1 MPEEKALAE
10 AYACAKE
17 KTEASVKADD
27 YAEAINALST
37 MAKPIDAFFDA
48 VMVMDEDAKVRANRL
63 GLLRSIDT
71 LVKTVADFSK
81 LVM

>member
-1 MPEEKALAE
+1 LAE
-10 AYACAKE
+10 AYAAAKE
-17 KTEASVKADD
+17 KTEAGVKVDD
-27 YAEAINALST
+27 YSGAIKALSE

-63 GLLRSIDT
+63 GLLKSIDALT
-71 LVKTVADFSK
+71 KNVADFSK